1 MATSTVLDVAGDTGS
16 DDPSPPPS
24 PSFIYLALYDYI
36 ADDEVELETLDQW
49 MSHQLSWRLIPSQSS
64 TIPSGGHEIFGIHRD
79 EDGIVSSDN
88 EYDEDPTVDIRAFI
102 RLPTKPT
109 KTYESLLHQ
118 VQKCSETFLTEAID
132 DGWQEWEWVYNMF
145 EHLEVLEYVDDRV
158 TNTWQYKNKSKMEIF
173 RERVLSLAK
182 QVYDMGGSPENR
194 VIDFP
199 LGS

>member
-1 MATSTVLDVAGDTGS
+1 MATSTVLDVAGDAS
-16 DDPSPPPS
+16 SAPSPQPS
-24 PSFIYLALYDYI
+24 SFIYLALYDSLG
-36 ADDEVELETLDQW
+36 DEDVELTTLDQW
-49 MSHQLSWRLIPSQSS
+49 LSHQLSWRLIPSQSP
-64 TIPSGGHEIFGIHRD
+64 TIPADGHEIFGIHHD
-79 EDGIVSSDN
+79 EDAIVSSDN

-102 RLPTKPT
+102 RLPIKPA
-109 KTYESLLHQ
+109 KSYESLVNQ
-118 VQKCSETFLTEAID
+118 VQKCSETFLSEAIE

-173 RERVLSLAK
+173 KERVLSLAK
-182 QVYDMGGSPENR
+182 QVHDIGGPPENR